1 VTVGQIRVLRFLQLK
16 IPAGKT
22 QSTDL
27 SLELFGGDLELT
39 ESTSVLDALASMEHL
54 SEAADTMTRL
64 LDQLLK
70 AR

>member
-1 VTVGQIRVLRFLQLK
+1 LQ

-27 SLELFGGDLELT
+27 SLELFGGDHELT

-64 LDQLLK
+64 LD
-70 AR
+70 